1 MERYVFQVQG
11 SAIEPYEVTIQRD
24 RDNLIAYC
32 TCPAGEVGQYCKHR
46 FAILSGNVDK
56 VVRGAEN
63 VSRAAALLPGTDV
76 EDAWNLVLEAEA
88 RLEAA
93 KRDLGGAKKKLAQ
106 SMSS

>member
-11 SAIEPYEVTIQRD
+11 SAAEPYEVTIQRD

-46 FAILSGNVDK
+46 FAILSGDANA
-56 VVRGAEN
+56 VVKGAEN
-63 VSRAAALLPGTDV
+63 VGSAAALLPGTDV
-76 EDAWNLVLEAEA
+76 EEAWNLVLEAEA

-93 KRDLGGAKKKLAQ
+93 KRDLSGAKKKLAR